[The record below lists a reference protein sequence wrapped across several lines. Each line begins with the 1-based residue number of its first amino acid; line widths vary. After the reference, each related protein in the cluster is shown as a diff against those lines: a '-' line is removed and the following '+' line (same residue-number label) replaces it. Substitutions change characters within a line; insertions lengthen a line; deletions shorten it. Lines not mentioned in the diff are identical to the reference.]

1 MSDDIM
7 QRLMDSTDTCPCNG
21 DMMCRVCDERMD
33 AVAEIERL
41 RDTVQ
46 DLRMHLEQDACEIE
60 RLHDT
65 GDALAEQVLQ
75 LLGPLSTDA
84 DGSTIERH
92 QAVREG
98 ALRLWAEARR
108 G

>member
-1 MSDDIM
+1 MSDDIV

-33 AVAEIERL
+33 AVGEIDRL
-41 RDTVQ
+41 R
-46 DLRMHLEQDACEIE
+46 AA
-60 RLHDT
+60 
-65 GDALAEQVLQ
+65 GDAIAEHVLQ

-84 DGSTIERH
+84 DTETIERH
-92 QAVREG
+92 QAVRDG